1 MISSKRQQSPTW
13 EGPYRVSQCVPSN
26 AYILEMLEGERFSRG
41 EQEIFEEVL
50 PEHRGRCLKSIRPG
64 SDILRKKI
72 PIIMGIIFLR

>member
-1 MISSKRQQSPTW
+1 
-13 EGPYRVSQCVPSN
+13 
-26 AYILEMLEGERFSRG
+26 MLEGERFSRG